1 MTDEFSTL
9 DGIATGGLKPD
20 LTILLDIEPEIGLMR
35 NRGANK
41 VDRLELE
48 DIEFHK
54 RVRAGYHELARREP
68 GRIRVIYASGSVEEI
83 QEKVIGAVS
92 TLQRLS

>member
-1 MTDEFSTL
+1 MNVIGTL
-9 DGIATGGLKPD
+9 DRIATGGLKPD
-20 LTILLDIEPEIGLMR
+20 LTILLDIDVETGLMR

-54 RVRAGYHELARREP
+54 RVRNGYHELAKREP
-68 GRIRVIYASGSVEEI
+68 ERIKIIDASGTMEEI
-83 QEKVIGAVS
+83 LQKIIGAVS
-92 TLQRLS
+92 TVPGLS